1 MLDQVVKQED
11 KEKAVDADTKDLDD
25 KDRNVLQIAHA
36 IPVFITFIKC
46 LR

>member
-11 KEKAVDADTKDLDD
+11 KENAVDADTKDLDN
-25 KDRNVLQIAHA
+25 KDRNVLQIVHA
-36 IPVFITFIKC
+36 IPVWIRC